1 LDQCVDIDRTDGLY
15 FVRDSSQWEDLV
27 GLSDSWS
34 EEEQVAPKTEV
45 VPEVQSWVPREE
57 RKSLHSTGSDEEQM
71 VPEVAEGTKDSALH
85 SEGREESLQST
96 SRSSGFRVTARR
108 RSSVSRSSSVGWLQF
123 QRELLWTV

>member
-1 LDQCVDIDRTDGLY
+1 MDQCVDIDRTDGLY

-34 EEEQVAPKTEV
+34 EEEQVAPETEV
-45 VPEVQSWVPREE
+45 VPEVQSCFPREE

-71 VPEVAEGTKDSALH
+71 VPEAAEGTKDSTLH